1 MKENW
6 NEMKRK
12 KKEKE
17 RRMRVERTRTTAD
30 EMYVSSEG
38 VCCKFQPVAA
48 VAAALV
54 QWSRTDA
61 VDLRPPCGIQSIWT
75 EIGQMKQMKGTDAWD
90 SYLLLL
96 LLLLLCGCWWE
107 KLWFTARCP
116 TNDYLQHSPER
127 DKTKDKRKTINW
139 IMCVSLRA
147 LQRLLVVEVVADV
160 VAVAVA
166 VVNAFVCYLI
176 GRWPVTLRLSA
187 GRPSGKRALFVFVDS
202 SRFRFV
208 LASPIWNWMKLDW
221 IGSDGIGSD
230 WKMDELMADWWLPR
244 KSFSL
249 RLALIGW
256 RRPRPGNESS
266 IVSIIICP
274 IDLILMKYQLIK
286 KKKVEEEGSRRI
298 SDDAR
303 KYR

>member
-90 SYLLLL
+90 SYLLL

-221 IGSDGIGSD
+221 IGSDRIGLDRIGKWMS
-230 WKMDELMADWWLPR
+230 WWLIDGCHWR
-244 KSFSL
+244 VSL
-249 RLALIGW
+249 CGLRWLDGGGPGQEMNHRSLA
-256 RRPRPGNESS
+256 SS
-266 IVSIIICP
+266 SA
-274 IDLILMKYQLIK
+274 QLIWFWWN
-286 KKKVEEEGSRRI
+286 I
-298 SDDAR
+298 NW
-303 KYR
+303 